1 MSSTMLALILFIDL
15 IAICFSLSLLHRHR
29 DWRESILASAVI
41 WGTLI
46 ALSTEVMGFFHAISH
61 QSVVVFWVVVLA
73 VSLGLILLNR
83 REIQRKLQKPKVDGA
98 IAWGMLGV
106 VVIYLGITFL
116 VAIIAPPNTND
127 SMQYHMSRIMHWI
140 VNRSVDFFPT
150 PSDRQLW
157 MPPFAEYAILHFQV
171 LAGNDRFANLVQW
184 MSMFGSVIAASLV
197 ASRLGAGQKGQLFAA
212 LFAVTLP
219 MGVLQSSSTQTDYVA
234 AFWGICFSYFAI
246 SESLRYVSGPDK
258 NLTWNSVFLALS
270 FGLAVFSKGT
280 AVVCVIPFL
289 GWLLTVLVWRRKW
302 KIAAGLAAFGLA
314 ALLLLNSSLWMK
326 NYATFGNPLGPATD
340 SLGSTAFTPSAVFS
354 TGLRNAAMQM
364 AFDTGPANKVLYLV
378 TQKIHDVL
386 EIDINDPRTT
396 LGVYRIR
403 HSIHEDFAGNN
414 WHFIL
419 STLAMIYA
427 FVVFSKRL
435 FRQGIDGRREN
446 TLPDREGFSGK
457 LPFFYTITV
466 LLSYLL
472 FSALFKW
479 QDTASRLLL
488 PWFIIVA
495 PLVGWVF
502 DRIHRYIQIVVIALL
517 ALSSLTVLVSNPS
530 RSLITAGENESIL
543 ITSRMTTRFNN
554 SPEIMDSYISVAV
567 TARDLDCKS
576 FGFGLDSKTSEYLI
590 WAILSPSGEHLDKVE
605 HLIALDETAPY
616 ATPGFRPCAI
626 LCNICSVAREKGYI
640 PLLDRGSLQLYVEPT
655 P

>member
-15 IAICFSLSLLHRHR
+15 TAIYFSLRLMHLNR
-29 DWRESILASAVI
+29 DRRESILASAVI
-41 WGTLI
+41 WGTLV
-46 ALSTEVMGFFHAISH
+46 ALSTEVMGFFHVIGR
-61 QSVVVFWVVVLA
+61 QSMLVFWVGVLA
-73 VSLGLILLNR
+73 VSLGLILRNR
-83 REIQRKLQKPKVDGA
+83 RDIQRKLQIPKVDGA
-98 IAWGMLGV
+98 LAWGMLGV
-106 VVIYLGITFL
+106 IVIYLGITFL

-140 VNRSVDFFPT
+140 VNRSVGFFPT

-171 LAGNDRFANLVQW
+171 LAGNDRFANMIQW
-184 MSMFGSVIAASLV
+184 MSMFGSVIAASLM

-246 SESLRYVSGPDK
+246 SESIRFTSDTARRLS
-258 NLTWNSVFLALS
+258 WNSILLALA
-270 FGLAVFSKGT
+270 FALAVLSKGT
-280 AVVCVIPFL
+280 AVVCVVPFL
-289 GWLLTVLVWRRKW
+289 GWLLAVLVWRRKW
-302 KIAAGLAAFGLA
+302 KIAAGLVAVGLA
-314 ALLLLNSSLWMK
+314 ALLVLNGSLWMK
-326 NYATFGNPLGPATD
+326 NYHTFGNPLGPATD
-340 SLGSTAFTPSAVFS
+340 TLGSTMFTPSAIFS

-364 AFDTGPANKVLYLV
+364 AFDTGPANKVLYLA
-378 TQKIHDVL
+378 TQKIHEAL
-386 EIDINDPRTT
+386 GLDINDPRTT

-403 HSIHEDFAGNN
+403 QSVHEDFAGNN
-414 WHFIL
+414 WHFIF
-419 STLAMIYA
+419 SALATIYV
-427 FVVFSKRL
+427 FVFFSKQLIR
-435 FRQGIDGRREN
+435 RGTEGRRDGP
-446 TLPDREGFSGK
+446 LPAREKYFDRIPLYYAS
-457 LPFFYTITV
+457 TV

-488 PWFIIVA
+488 PWFIIAA

-502 DRIHRYIQIVVIALL
+502 DRIHRYIQAGVIVLL

-530 RSLITAGENESIL
+530 RPLIVSGQNDSIL
-543 ITSRMTTRFNN
+543 TASRTKTRFNN
-554 SPEIMDSYISVAV
+554 SPEVMNSYISVAV

-576 FGFGLDSKTSEYLI
+576 FGLGLDSKTSEYLI
-590 WAILSPSGEHLDKVE
+590 WAILSPSGEDLDKAE
-605 HLIALDETAPY
+605 HLVVLDETAQY
-616 ATPGFRPCAI
+616 ATPDFHPCAI
-626 LCNICSVAREKGYI
+626 LCNICSVARDKGYV
-640 PLLDRGSLQLYVEPT
+640 PLMVRGPLQLFVEPA

>member
-1 MSSTMLALILFIDL
+1 MLALILFIDL
-15 IAICFSLSLLHRHR
+15 IAIYFSLRLLHRDR
-29 DWRESILASAVI
+29 DWRESLLASAVI

-46 ALSTEVMGFFHAISH
+46 ALSTEVMGFFHAIGR
-61 QSVVVFWVVVLA
+61 QSLIVFWVVVLA
-73 VSLGLILLNR
+73 VSLGLILRNR
-83 REIQRKLQKPKVDGA
+83 REIQSALNKPKVDGA
-98 IAWGMLGV
+98 LAWGMFGV
-106 VVIYLGITFL
+106 IVVYLGITFL
-116 VAIIAPPNTND
+116 VALIAPPNTND
-127 SMQYHMSRIMHWI
+127 SMQYHMSRVMHWI

-212 LFAVTLP
+212 LFAATLP

-246 SESLRYVSGPDK
+246 SESLRFTSDTAKRLAG
-258 NLTWNSVFLALS
+258 NSVLLALAFS
-270 FGLAVFSKGT
+270 LAVLSKGT
-280 AVVCVIPFL
+280 AVVCVVPFL
-289 GWLLTVLVWRRKW
+289 GLLLAALVWRRKW
-302 KIAAGLAAFGLA
+302 KLAAGLVAVGLA
-314 ALLLLNSSLWMK
+314 ALLVLNGSLWMK
-326 NYATFGNPLGPATD
+326 NYRTFGNPLGPATGH
-340 SLGSTAFTPSAVFS
+340 LGSTLFTPSAVFS
-354 TGLRNAAMQM
+354 TGIRNAAMQM
-364 AFDTGPANKVLYLV
+364 AFDTGPANKVLYLA
-378 TQKIHDVL
+378 TQKIHEVL
-386 EIDINDPRTT
+386 GLDINDPRTT

-403 HSIHEDFAGNN
+403 HSVHEDFAGNN

-419 STLAMIYA
+419 SALAMIYA
-427 FVVFSKRL
+427 FIVFLKQF
-435 FRQGIDGRREN
+435 FRQGTQEKREN
-446 TLPDREGFSGK
+446 ALPDREGFSGK
-457 LPFFYTITV
+457 LPLFYAITV

-488 PWFIIVA
+488 PWFIIAA

-502 DRIHRYIQIVVIALL
+502 DRIHRYIQIGVIVLL

-530 RSLITAGENESIL
+530 RPLIARGQNESIL
-543 ITSRMTTRFNN
+543 TASRTNTRFNN
-554 SPEIMDSYISVAV
+554 SPEIKDGYISVAV
-567 TARDLDCKS
+567 TARDLNCKS

-616 ATPGFRPCAI
+616 ATPDFRPCAI

-640 PLLDRGSLQLYVEPT
+640 PLLDRGSLQLYVEPA